1 MVDMGCKTP
10 LVREDDWLK
19 IESPQGD
26 LVASFRLKEDMCRA
40 TLRHMLTFKYDLDY
54 NTCTVKHKNNKTKNW
69 KQISLED

>member
-1 MVDMGCKTP
+1 MSCKTP

-26 LVASFRLKEDMCRA
+26 LVASFVLQEDMCRA
-40 TLRHMLTFKYDLDY
+40 TLRHMLTFKYGLDY
-54 NTCTVKHKNNKTKNW
+54 NTCSVKFKNKQNKNW